1 MIFYPSR
8 AFQPFCINNFVHIGH
23 ALHNTIS
30 EKKND
35 SQCFKFKKNWRIF
48 YTIFLY
54 NENFL
59 FDYYNILLVNH
70 MARNVVQEKLKK
82 YLEKCGISDL
92 TY

>member
-1 MIFYPSR
+1 MRCITRFQRKKTILNVLNLKKIGEFFIQSFYNS
-8 AFQPFCINNFVHIGH
+8 
-23 ALHNTIS
+23 
-30 EKKND
+30 
-35 SQCFKFKKNWRIF
+35 
-48 YTIFLY
+48 
-54 NENFL
+54 ENFL